1 MEYYGSEAR
10 HQSVPVQR
18 PMSVEGIPRDGMRP
32 IHASL
37 SLDHA
42 MALLTRAAT
51 RSMVKDGLLASDWAV
66 LLRLRRCDG
75 PTLQQLANGAGLH
88 KATASRT
95 VKRLLVR
102 GYVDCGPAAQVS
114 QGYCIAL
121 SEKGRQLIER
131 RYSHWSVAELFP
143 ESVLSPQDLG
153 KLVSILEKIAR
164 TGCA

>member
-1 MEYYGSEAR
+1 MEHYGLEAR
-10 HQSVPVQR
+10 HQSVPDQR
-18 PMSVEGIPRDGMRP
+18 PMSIGGIRSSGMRP
-32 IHASL
+32 VQGAL
-37 SLDHA
+37 SLDQA
-42 MALLTRAAT
+42 MALLMQAAT
-51 RSMVKDGLLASDWAV
+51 RSLRKHGLQASDWAV

-75 PTLQQLANGAGLH
+75 PTLQQLASGAGLH

-153 KLVSILEKIAR
+153 ELASILEKIAR
-164 TGCA
+164 TGGA